1 MIASQTGKFPG
12 RLRFPGYGVVR
23 SGSPDKALAPL
34 SGNKVGLV
42 DLVGLP
48 GLVGLLRQRGKSGEY
63 AVKNRQSFR
72 NLPGADGAW
81 RHHVNAVFHHK
92 GQQTGFS

>member
-1 MIASQTGKFPG
+1 MIAGQTGKFPG
-12 RLRFPGYGVVR
+12 CPRLPGYGVVR

-48 GLVGLLRQRGKSGEY
+48 GLLRQRGKAGEY